1 MEGRSFPFMSRRGAV
16 IDRSTAKPGGAT
28 MRVRTPQLAGIRVTI
43 LTLSVSAAGGA
54 VSAAAPQLPVPC
66 VAGSCGPAGPSQFVT
81 GGAAT
86 AVGTQNA
93 LKINQTTSSAI
104 LNWSSFNV
112 GAGKAVAFNQPS
124 SSAIALNRIFQASPS
139 SILGQLTANGQVYL
153 INLNGVIFGKT
164 AQVNVGSLLVSSLPL
179 ALTDSNFSNGILA
192 PLQNGKAVL
201 DATLDPAAPGVGRSV
216 VLDAQGNPVLDS
228 QGKPIPVQV
237 VVEPG
242 AELTAGSKGRLLL
255 AGQSV
260 TNGGSLTAP
269 DGQVVLA
276 AGSKVYL
283 QADSDPS
290 LRGLV
295 VEVDQGGTAWNQLSG
310 SISAPRGN
318 VTLVGL
324 AVNQEGRIS
333 ATTSVSANGSIRL
346 EAADTAQ
353 FASSGGNVT
362 VASSHGGTLTLG
374 AHSDLEILPELTS
387 TASEVPAQ
395 AQLES
400 SVTLLGEQVF
410 MKGGS
415 IVAPG
420 GNLTAIAAA
429 NPSPAAANPKAGVGA
444 ADPNARL
451 RVDPG
456 VSIDLSGSE
465 ASLPVSANLVPVQ
478 LRSSELADDPT
489 QRNGPL
495 HGLTVY
501 VDARNPPLPQFANVS
516 GDIAAVPQSV
526 AQRTENGGN
535 AVLQSGGDLVFSNG
549 ASLNIS
555 GGSTSYSGGVMQ
567 TSYLIGANGKLY
579 PIATADPLLSYV
591 GVLNPTFSQA
601 YNTWGVKDIIPIPGL
616 STSQQGYV
624 QGAPAGSVQF
634 AAPAMVLQ
642 GTLQGSAIN
651 GLYQRTPSTAVSGGQ
666 LVIGLPGGVGT
677 SGSNPPIDFLSP
689 AIQFARTNFPI
700 VTSDDSALPQ
710 PLTLYLPVSYL
721 TSSGLTST
729 RIYSNYDVT
738 LPAGAPLTL
747 PSGSTLAVEAARINV
762 LAGITDAGGTLSFEN
777 VFNLGSAGTPPLRP
791 GVFVGDDVSLDVSGQ
806 WTNDAPTVN
815 GSALT
820 QTWQNGG
827 QINLGVSTP
836 GAMLSLGNRDAL
848 RANGGAWLKANDS
861 LVAGT
866 GGSITLS
873 SNAFNSGLDV
883 GDQLAISGFGVQG
896 ASGGSFTLA
905 APRVEVRAGSG
916 GWTEAQ
922 QVDDTVKPGKF
933 FQLFPALFSDYGFQ
947 SIDINASGLVASGAP
962 NANVLSID
970 PGTAINATV
979 GTLSVQPSHI
989 FLSPSAPTIEGLVAV
1004 TTLAPYQRAG
1014 ASVIL
1019 SALPPPNGPAV
1030 QLGATPAGNVTI
1042 GPQASIT
1049 TDAGGS
1055 INLVSLNSIMV
1066 GGELRAPGGRVS
1078 LQIVSP
1084 SANNNAYASYEAG
1097 FLPNQSIDLGPT
1109 GVIDVSGTFVPTPS
1123 QLPLDLGTLY
1133 PGGTVTLFADRGA
1146 VVAERGS
1153 LISVAGASA
1162 PIDIL
1167 QPSQAY
1173 GHEVAASAGGSLA
1186 VRSGQ
1191 AVLLLGSL
1199 HAAGGTTGTSGPAAA
1214 GSLDVELT
1222 RSESWWGV
1230 TGSPENNNSFNQGPL
1245 TVELLPQAPLIVG
1258 LPTPWF
1264 GSNLAM
1270 LGAADLSQSG
1280 IDALRIEAGNDL
1292 MMSGNFSLGLSRSI
1306 TFNSPVIAAAPGT
1319 RASVSAPYL
1328 EVGYALTTGT
1338 STNSSQATPGSG
1350 VVHFTGSEIDLVGTT
1365 VFQGISTV
1373 GMSSSGDLLLR
1384 GQPLGSGASTLL
1396 GGVTVDGALTLD
1408 AARIYPA
1415 TATSFSIDAEEP
1427 ASGVAS
1433 SITIAQTSPSPGTPL
1448 SAGGALAITADNIT
1462 TAGSIYAPFGS
1473 ISLKANDSLT
1483 LNDNSV
1489 TSVSG
1494 NGLTIP
1500 YGQTQFGGTQWLY
1513 AAFSGDQ
1520 TVSTV
1525 PARAVSLSA
1534 PSATLTKQATV
1545 DLSGGGDL
1553 LAFEWVPGS
1562 GGTTDALAPGV
1573 VPGLYAILPSTRGQ
1587 AAPQDPQS
1595 FAGAGL
1601 APGAS
1606 IYLSGGP
1613 GLTAGTY
1620 PLLPARYALTPGAL
1634 LVQAVPNVQSTTPGL
1649 LETLP
1654 NGFPV
1659 IAGFLSYGSTGLHQS
1674 PGYSGFAI
1682 YPGSYGQ
1689 QLAQYDLSVAS
1700 TYFSAAASSA
1710 GKPRPTLP
1718 ADAGLL
1724 SIAVTSSLDIAGQVR
1739 TAAAS
1744 GGLPATVEIS
1754 ANDLVIGNPTGP
1766 VPADAVSIPGSVLAS
1781 WKPGSL
1787 LLGGTT
1793 STDGDTINVLASSI
1807 TVGSGTKLIADEIVL
1822 VADQLIDVQAG
1833 ATLLTTSAAQGAALP
1848 ALPVPKPVRLATS
1861 DGGGAGILAVSDRN
1875 WLIPASG
1882 TSAATVTVD
1891 SGASLG
1897 SRGSLS
1903 LDAAGGVRLDGT
1915 LDAPGAE
1922 WSLGSSSIAF
1932 VPSGSHADS
1941 LSIGP
1946 GLLSQLE
1953 GASAVRLASTGSID
1967 LLTPVALG
1975 VDSHGSA
1982 TLNSL
1987 TLVAASLNNQ
1997 AGAGTTQF
2005 GARTLT
2011 LAGAGSSVTPGAA
2024 GAAGAN
2030 LALTA
2035 SELDIGPDPITV
2047 NGFAST
2053 SASISG
2059 AAIGQGTGGLSVGGD
2074 LSLSA
2079 AGVTAAAGAQTSIG
2093 ASGALTVAAA
2103 KGNAGKLPTFLGGA
2117 LTLSGGT
2124 LDVSGAV
2131 SAPSGIVSLVSGG
2144 RLNIGSGATVSA
2156 GGRVVSVGDQSI
2168 DTPGGEIDI
2177 RAGGDLTVGPKVV
2190 LDVSGAG
2197 TAAGGDL
2204 SVNAA
2209 GAVSLG
2215 GDLKGG
2221 GGKGANGGSFSL
2233 DAGSLTQAPGS
2244 ANPLTALAS
2253 SLAGGGFQDALDL
2266 RVRTGDISL
2275 DPGSVLSAQ
2284 SVLLSADSGHLAIA
2298 GTISAPSDAHR
2309 GAITIFG
2316 GNGVELE
2323 SGGVLRADGA
2333 GPAGSGG
2340 TIEIGAGQL
2349 LTGPG
2354 GVLDT
2359 YNNGS
2364 IRLDPGSTISAAGAA
2379 GSGTLLLRAP
2389 ALLASNDVAIG
2400 SLGSDTHAVGQI
2412 VVEPVLPFN
2421 TTAFSNA
2428 TAPSAGDLQQVYQTV
2443 AGYMASAGPGI
2454 AARLQPTSGTP
2465 LHVVPGVELLAPG
2478 TLTLQSADSSS
2489 PALDLSTWRF
2499 DGAPVDFTVRAVG
2512 DITVANTLTDGF
2524 ATALAGS
2531 QMQPTLLNGASS
2543 SIRLIAGA
2551 DLSSANPLASVT
2563 GSGTLTIGSGAVVRT
2578 GTGDIDLIAGRDIV
2592 IGGPGAGA
2600 YTAGVP
2606 TVAPGGTETNPYSA
2620 VPAEVGTAL
2629 PNGVLIPG
2637 TSLLMS
2643 FPTGGG
2649 NLVVNAGEDILGVP
2663 VTNPG
2668 VSSWQLREGGGT
2680 FTPAGQ
2686 TSPQTVLPMWGV
2698 NLAAYNWNFGTLGGG
2713 DLSLT
2718 AGRDA
2723 LNVTAA
2729 AADSLLPQYGGT
2741 TQYVR
2746 GGGLSFSSGRDIGSA
2761 EVFLADGNGS
2771 VVARGALTAVLPA
2784 QNPGDPNIG
2793 SAFFLQSS
2801 TIDVTSRLGM
2811 AVDGVFNPTALGQLS
2826 TVKLLTGKSYFSYDA
2841 DSSLALQAISGDVV
2855 LGANPD
2861 AAPAVLGRAVN
2872 NAVGVGKGALPA
2884 SLSVAAPGGGIS
2896 FGAGIGFNGFIT
2908 LYPSPHGQ
2916 LDLLAAHDITGI
2928 LGQTGLTMSDAQAGS
2943 YASVSSPNGLTTIG
2957 GAAFSGNIHTGDAT
2971 AALVTAAGQIDAL
2984 TLSIPKPSHVVAGT
2998 DIVDVAYTGQNLNN
3012 TDQTVFMAGRDLVYS
3027 EGNSGN
3033 AISVGGPGDLTI
3045 FAGRTVSL
3053 GFSQGI
3059 VTTGNLLNPNLPT
3072 AQGANLTIATGRG
3085 TPADTGGFLQ
3095 SIIAPSST
3103 YQADLVDY
3111 VESLQGSTGLSFEAA
3126 SHAFL
3131 SLPPEQQQPLIDD
3144 VFFNEL
3150 LRSGRAANSSG
3161 GSFAQGYAAIDALFP
3176 ASRTGSAGAK
3186 PGSYGG
3192 DLTLAFSRIYTL
3204 SGGNIE
3210 LLVPGGLVDVGLAN
3224 PPPLLSSRAPS
3235 TLGIVAEGQGNV
3247 EIYSKGDVNVNASRV
3262 FTLGGGN
3269 ILIWSDEGSIDA
3281 GRGAKSA
3288 VSAPPPAVLI
3298 NSNGTVTLDF
3308 SGAAAGSGI
3317 RTIQTSDTVPLGD
3330 VDLIAPVGTVNAGDA
3345 GIGSAGNINIAARSV
3360 IGVSNINFG
3369 GTATGVP
3376 SEVGNLGAALSAA
3389 SSVGSGATTA
3399 ATAAVGESQGTQ
3411 QSAAPLSQTA
3421 LGWLEVFVTGLG
3433 EANCKPE
3440 DQECLK
3446 QQASG
3451 AH

>member
-1 MEGRSFPFMSRRGAV
+1 
-16 IDRSTAKPGGAT
+16 
-28 MRVRTPQLAGIRVTI
+28 MRVRTPQLAGIRVTA
-43 LTLSVSAAGGA
+43 LTLCVAAAAGV

-66 VAGSCGPAGPSQFVT
+66 VAGSCGPAGASQFVT
-81 GGAAT
+81 AGSAT

-104 LNWSSFNV
+104 LNWSSFNI
-112 GAGKAVAFNQPS
+112 GAGKAVAFSQPS
-124 SSAIALNRIFQASPS
+124 SSAVALNRIFQASPS

-179 ALTDSNFSNGILA
+179 ALTDSNFTNGILA
-192 PLQNGKAVL
+192 PLQSGKAVF
-201 DATLDPAAPGVGRSV
+201 DATLDPAAPGVGRGV

-242 AELTAGSKGRLLL
+242 AQLTAGSQGRLLL
-255 AGQSV
+255 AGQNV
-260 TNGGSLTAP
+260 TNAGTLTAP
-269 DGQVVLA
+269 DGQIVLA

-310 SISAPRGN
+310 SMSAPRGN

-353 FASSGGNVT
+353 FGSSGGNVT

-387 TASEVPAQ
+387 TATEVPAQ

-400 SVTLLGEQVF
+400 SITLLGEQVF
-410 MKGGS
+410 MKGGGS

-420 GNLTAIAAA
+420 GNLTTIAAA
-429 NPSPAAANPKAGVGA
+429 NPSPAAADPKAGVGA

-465 ASLPVSANLVPVQ
+465 ASLPVTANLVAAQ

-501 VDARNPPLPQFANVS
+501 VDARNPPSPQFANVS

-535 AVLQSGGDLVFSNG
+535 AVFQSGGDLVFSGG
-549 ASLNIS
+549 ASLNVS

-567 TSYLIGANGKLY
+567 TSYLVGTNGKLY
-579 PIATADPLLSYV
+579 PIATANPLLSYV

-601 YNTWGVKDIIPIPGL
+601 YNTWGLKEIIPIPGL

-642 GTLQGSAIN
+642 GTLLGSAIN
-651 GLYQRTPSTAVSGGQ
+651 GLYQRTPSTAVSGGH

-677 SGSNPPIDFLSP
+677 SASNPPIDFLSP
-689 AIQFARTNFPI
+689 AIQFTRTNYPI
-700 VTSDDSALPQ
+700 VTSDDSAVPQ

-721 TSSGLTST
+721 TSSGFTST
-729 RIYSNYDVT
+729 SIYSNYDVT

-747 PSGSTLAVEAARINV
+747 PPGSTLAVEAARMNL

-791 GVFVGDDVSLDVSGQ
+791 GVFVGDGVLLDVSGQ
-806 WTNDAPTVN
+806 WTNDALTAN

-836 GAMLSLGNRDAL
+836 GALLSLGNHDAL
-848 RANGGAWLKANDS
+848 HANGGAWLKANDS

-866 GGSITLS
+866 GGAITLS
-873 SNAFNSGLDV
+873 SNALNSGFDV
-883 GDQLAISGFGVQG
+883 GEQLGLSGFGVQG

-905 APRVEVRAGSG
+905 APRVEVRNGSG

-922 QVDDTVKPGKF
+922 QVDDTVKPGAF
-933 FQLFPALFSDYGFQ
+933 FQVFPSLFSAYGFQ
-947 SIDINASGLVASGAP
+947 SVYLNASGLVASGAP

-970 PGTAINATV
+970 PGTAVNAVV
-979 GTLSVQPSHI
+979 GTLSVQSSRV
-989 FLSPSAPTIEGLVAV
+989 FLSPSAPTIDGLAAV
-1004 TTLAPYQRAG
+1004 TTPAPYLRAG
-1014 ASVIL
+1014 ASVTL
-1019 SALPPPNGPAV
+1019 SALPPLSAPTV
-1030 QLGATPAGNVTI
+1030 QLGATPAGNVAI

-1055 INLVSLNSIMV
+1055 ISLVSLNSILV
-1066 GGELRAPGGRVS
+1066 DGELRAPGGRAS

-1084 SANNNAYASYEAG
+1084 SANNSAYASYEAG
-1097 FLPNQSIDLGPT
+1097 FLANQSIDLGPA

-1133 PGGTVTLFADRGA
+1133 PGGSVTLFADRGA
-1146 VVAERGS
+1146 VLTERGS

-1162 PIDIL
+1162 PVDIL
-1167 QPSQAY
+1167 QPNQAY
-1173 GHEVAASAGGSLA
+1173 GHQVAASAGGTIA

-1191 AVLLLGSL
+1191 AVLLLGDL
-1199 HAAGGTTGTSGPAAA
+1199 QAAAGKTGTSGTAAA

-1230 TGSPENNNSFNQGPL
+1230 TGSPENNDSFNQGPL

-1258 LPTPWF
+1258 VPTAWF

-1270 LGAADLSQSG
+1270 LGAVDLRRSG
-1280 IDALRIEAGNDL
+1280 IDGLRIEAGNTL
-1292 MMSGNFSLGLSRSI
+1292 MLSGDFSLGLNRSVS
-1306 TFNSPVIAAAPGT
+1306 FNSPVIAAAPGT
-1319 RASVSAPYL
+1319 QASVSAPYL

-1338 STNSSQATPGSG
+1338 STNTNQATPGSG
-1350 VVHFTGSEIDLVGTT
+1350 AVRFSGSEIDLVGTT

-1384 GQPLGSGASTLL
+1384 GQPLGSGAGTLL
-1396 GGVTVDGALTLD
+1396 GGVTVAGALTLD
-1408 AARIYPA
+1408 AARIYPV
-1415 TATSFSIDAEEP
+1415 TATTFSLDAEEP
-1427 ASGVAS
+1427 ASGAAS
-1433 SITIAQTSPSPGTPL
+1433 SITIGQTGHSPGVPL
-1448 SAGGALAITADNIT
+1448 SAGGALSFTADNIAS
-1462 TAGSIYAPFGS
+1462 AGSVYAPFGS

-1483 LNDNSV
+1483 LSNDSV

-1500 YGQTQFGGTQWLY
+1500 YGQTQFGGSQWLY
-1513 AAFSGDQ
+1513 ASFSGDQ
-1520 TVSTV
+1520 TVGGI
-1525 PARAVSLSA
+1525 PARTVSLSA
-1534 PSATLTKQATV
+1534 PGVTLAQRASV

-1587 AAPQDPQS
+1587 AAPQDPQY
-1595 FAGAGL
+1595 FAGSGL

-1613 GLTAGTY
+1613 GIAAGTY

-1634 LVQAVPNVQSTTPGL
+1634 LVQAMPGVQSTTPGL

-1659 IAGFLSYGSTGLHQS
+1659 VAGFLSYGSTGLHQS

-1689 QLAQYDLSVAS
+1689 QLAEYNLSPAS
-1700 TYFSAAASSA
+1700 TYFSAAASNA
-1710 GKPRPTLP
+1710 GKPRPALP

-1754 ANDLVIGNPTGP
+1754 AADLVIGTPAGS

-1781 WKPGSL
+1781 WQPGSL

-1793 STDGDTINVLASSI
+1793 STDGGTIDVLASTI
-1807 TVGSGTKLIADEIVL
+1807 TVGSGAKLTADEIVL
-1822 VADQLIDVQAG
+1822 VADQSIDVQAG
-1833 ATLLTTSAAQGAALP
+1833 ASLLTTSAAHGATLP
-1848 ALPVPKPVRLATS
+1848 ALPAPKPVTLTTS
-1861 DGGGAGILAVSDRN
+1861 AGAGAGILAVSDRN

-1882 TSAATVTVD
+1882 PSAATITLD
-1891 SGASLG
+1891 SRASLG
-1897 SRGSLS
+1897 SRGALS
-1903 LDAAGGVRLDGT
+1903 IDAAGGVRLDGT
-1915 LDAPGAE
+1915 LSAPGAE
-1922 WSLGSSSIAF
+1922 WSLGSSSVAF
-1932 VPSGSHADS
+1932 VPSGSHADA
-1941 LSIGP
+1941 LSIDP
-1946 GLLSQLE
+1946 TLLSQLE
-1953 GASAVRLASTGSID
+1953 GASAVRVASTGAID
-1967 LLTPVALG
+1967 LLTPVTLG

-1987 TLVAASLNNQ
+1987 TLAAASLNYQ
-1997 AGAGTTQF
+1997 AGAGATQF

-2011 LAGAGSSVTPGAA
+2011 LEGAGSSVTPGIA

-2035 SELDIGPDPITV
+2035 NELHIGPNPITV
-2047 NGFAST
+2047 NGFASS

-2059 AAIGQGTGGLSVGGD
+2059 AVIGQGTGALSVGGD
-2074 LSLSA
+2074 LTLSA
-2079 AGVTAAAGAQTSIG
+2079 AGVTAAPGAQTSID
-2093 ASGALTVAAA
+2093 ASGALTVAAV
-2103 KGNAGKLPTFLGGA
+2103 KGDAGKLPTLLGGA
-2117 LTLSGGT
+2117 LTLSGAT
-2124 LDVSGAV
+2124 LEVSGAV
-2131 SAPSGIVSLVSGG
+2131 STPSGIVNLVSGG
-2144 RLNIGSGATVSA
+2144 ALKIDSGATLTA

-2168 DTPGGEIDI
+2168 DTPGGEIGLH
-2177 RAGGDLTVGPKVV
+2177 AGGDLTLSSGAV

-2197 TAAGGDL
+2197 TAAAGVVA
-2204 SVNAA
+2204 VNAA
-2209 GAVSLG
+2209 GTVEIGAT
-2215 GDLKGG
+2215 LKGG
-2221 GGKGANGGSFSL
+2221 GGTGANGGSFSL
-2233 DAGSLTQAPGS
+2233 DAGSLSQPQGN
-2244 ANPLTALAS
+2244 ANPLTGLAS
-2253 SLAGGGFQDALDL
+2253 LLGNGGFQDVIDL
-2266 RVRTGDISL
+2266 RVRTGDLSL
-2275 DPGSVLSAQ
+2275 DTGSLLSAQ
-2284 SVLLSADSGHLAIA
+2284 SVSLSADSGQVAIA
-2298 GTISAPSDAHR
+2298 GTISAPSGARR
-2309 GAITIFG
+2309 GAISIFG
-2316 GNGVELE
+2316 GKGVELE
-2323 SGGVLRADGA
+2323 AGGALHSDGA
-2333 GPAGSGG
+2333 GAAGSGG

-2349 LTGPG
+2349 IAGAS
-2354 GVLDT
+2354 GVVDT
-2359 YNNGS
+2359 YNDGS
-2364 IRLDPGSTISAAGAA
+2364 IRLDSGSTISAAGAA
-2379 GSGTLLLRAP
+2379 GGGTLLLRAP
-2389 ALLASNDVAIG
+2389 ALLASNDVAIE
-2400 SLGSDTHAVGQI
+2400 SLGSDTSAVGQI

-2428 TAPSAGDLQQVYQTV
+2428 AAPSAGDLQQVYQTV
-2443 AGYMASAGPGI
+2443 ASYMSSAGPNI
-2454 AARLQPTSGTP
+2454 AARLQPVSGTP
-2465 LHVVPGVELLAPG
+2465 LHVVPGVELIAPG
-2478 TLTLQSADSSS
+2478 TLTLQSSDSSS
-2489 PALDLSTWRF
+2489 PALDLSAWRF
-2499 DGAPVDFTVRAVG
+2499 NGAPVDLTVRAVG
-2512 DITVANTLTDGF
+2512 DITVANTVTDGF
-2524 ATALAGS
+2524 VNALAGG
-2531 QMQPTLLNGASS
+2531 QTQPTLLSGASS
-2543 SIRLIAGA
+2543 SIRLVAGA
-2551 DLSSANPLASVT
+2551 DLASANPLVSVA
-2563 GSGTLTIGSGAVVRT
+2563 GSGTLTIGSAAVVRT
-2578 GTGDIDLIAGRDIV
+2578 GTGDIDLVAGRDIV

-2606 TVAPGGTETNPYSA
+2606 AVAPGGTETDPYVA
-2620 VPAEVGTAL
+2620 VPAELGTAL

-2649 NLVVNAGEDILGVP
+2649 NLVVNAGEDIIGVP
-2663 VTNPG
+2663 VNNPG

-2713 DLSLT
+2713 DLSLA

-2729 AADSLLPQYGGT
+2729 AAGSLLPQYGGS

-2746 GGGLSFSSGRDIGSA
+2746 SGGLSFGTGRDIGSA
-2761 EVFLADGNGS
+2761 EILLADGTGS
-2771 VVARGALTAVLPA
+2771 VVARGGLTAVLPA

-2801 TIDVTSRLGM
+2801 AVEVTSRLGM

-2826 TVKLLTGKSYFSYDA
+2826 PLRPLRTSYFSYDA
-2841 DSSLALQAISGDVV
+2841 DSSLALQAISGDVI

-2861 AAPAVLGRAVN
+2861 AASVLLGQPVN
-2872 NAVGVGKGALPA
+2872 NASGNGKGAMPG
-2884 SLSVAAPGGGIS
+2884 SLLVAAAGGSIS
-2896 FGAGIGFNGFIT
+2896 FGGGTGFNGFIT

-2916 LDLLAAHDITGI
+2916 LELVAAHDITGI
-2928 LGQTGLTMSDAQAGS
+2928 VGETRLTMSDAQSGS
-2943 YASVSSPNGLTTIG
+2943 YPAVSSPNGLTAIG
-2957 GAAFSGNIHTGDAT
+2957 DAAFSGNIHSGDVAP
-2971 AALVTAAGQIDAL
+2971 ALVTAGGQIDGL
-2984 TLSIPKPSHVVAGT
+2984 TLSIPKAARIVAGT
-2998 DIVDVAYTGQNLNN
+2998 DIVDVAYSGQNLNS
-3012 TDQTVFMAGRDLVYS
+3012 TDQTVFMAARDLLYS

-3045 FAGRTVSL
+3045 FAGRNVSL

-3072 AQGANLTIATGRG
+3072 AQGANLIIATGRG
-3085 TPADTGGFLQ
+3085 SPADISGFVQ

-3103 YQADLVDY
+3103 YQADLVGY
-3111 VESLQGSTGLSFEAA
+3111 VESLQGSTGLSFAAA

-3131 SLPPEQQQPLIDD
+3131 ALPPEQQQPLIDD

-3150 LRSGRAANSSG
+3150 LLSGRAANSSG

-3176 ASRTGSAGAK
+3176 GSRTGSAAAK
-3186 PGSYGG
+3186 PGSYAG

-3235 TLGIVAEGQGNV
+3235 TLGIVAEGPGDV

-3288 VSAPPPAVLI
+3288 VSAPPPSVLI
-3298 NSNGTVTLDF
+3298 NSDGTVTLDF

-3317 RTIQTSDTVPLGD
+3317 RTIQTSNTVPLGD

-3376 SEVGNLGAALSAA
+3376 SEVGNLGAALSGAA
-3389 SSVGSGATTA
+3389 SVGSGATTA

-3411 QSAAPLSQTA
+3411 QSAPLSQA
-3421 LGWLEVFVTGLG
+3421 ELSWLEVFVTGLG
-3433 EANCKPE
+3433 EANCKPD